1 MGAPRVFRP
10 VLKQMPKAT
19 YIADDG
25 TRTTLDV
32 EPGNSLMMAAVFDGI
47 DGIEGMCGG
56 CLSCASCH
64 VYVDAAWVDKLPAP
78 SEDEL
83 TMLEQTASERRPN
96 SRLSC
101 QIEMSEALDGI
112 VVVMPPRQS

>member
-1 MGAPRVFRP
+1 M
-10 VLKQMPKAT
+10 KQTADESQMADVT
-19 YIADDG
+19 YIAHDG
-25 TRTTLDV
+25 TTTTLDV
-32 EPGNSLMMAAVFDGI
+32 EPGNSLMMAAVFEGL

-64 VYVDAAWVDKLPAP
+64 VYVDQTWLGKLPPP

-83 TMLEQTASERRPN
+83 TMLDQTSSERRPN

-101 QIEMSEALDGI
+101 QIEMTPALAGM
-112 VVVMPPRQS
+112 VVHMPETQS